1 MLLRVNISP
10 PEQVM
15 GWPAATPSPYPTLR
29 LLVRGVLFNFQLF
42 IIYKLLGR
50 RHCCSKYP
58 ALDTPS
64 VGIHIGQAAEIK
76 QQSVLMF

>member
-58 ALDTPS
+58 DCL
-64 VGIHIGQAAEIK
+64 GIHIGQAAEIK